1 MALRG
6 GRFCPPKRRRAT
18 VPRRPILV
26 EDEGLPEQVAD
37 QAKADDLA
45 GKLEASDGMACLR
58 RPPSL
63 ARPRRLVV
71 VGQTA
76 MPAHVQRLAC
86 KRRMNPHTLLHSA
99 VRRHQFGRGPAAV
112 VDTDE
117 VLSGARPPQRTSDAG
132 H

>member
-45 GKLEASDGMACLR
+45 GKLEASDGMA
-58 RPPSL
+58 
-63 ARPRRLVV
+63 
-71 VGQTA
+71 
-76 MPAHVQRLAC
+76 
-86 KRRMNPHTLLHSA
+86 
-99 VRRHQFGRGPAAV
+99 
-112 VDTDE
+112 
-117 VLSGARPPQRTSDAG
+117 
-132 H
+132 